1 MADYYKSAIAKMMEN
16 ISDEDLA
23 FFYALMAKM
32 VQG

>member
-1 MADYYKSAIAKMMEN
+1 MADYYKSAIAEMMEN